1 MEKELTYT
9 PKPEDFVIEGCDDT
23 AAEQMPAVS
32 LTYWQLSFKRFM
44 ENKVALAATVVLLLI
59 VIMTIIGPH
68 LVPYDMEAVNLEH
81 RNIRPCLAY
90 WFGTD
95 QLGREVTIEEE
106 PKTLASGY
114 YISTSLLIALG
125 VQNELVGVEAKADKR
140 NIYSLSAPE
149 IQSLPSIGT
158 AKEFDLEGCAA
169 LAPDLVIVPAKLKD
183 SIPQMEEMGLTV
195 LAVKP
200 ENQAGLFGAIEL
212 LAQATNTTARGEE
225 LEMAIDSNLAALA
238 EAVAGTDAPSV
249 YLAGNSSVLETAG
262 PAMYQNTMIENA
274 NGTNAAASVED
285 TYWAEVSY
293 EQILDWNPD
302 YIILASDAEY
312 DVDSVLNDAALADC
326 TAVKESHVYQ
336 LPHAVEAVD
345 SPVPASFLGSVYL
358 ASVLHPE
365 QVTEEYYHA
374 AADEFYGSF
383 YGFTPESYE

>member
-1 MEKELTYT
+1 MKMTKITALLLAAAMALSAC
-9 PKPEDFVIEGCDDT
+9 GST
-23 AAEQMPAVS
+23 AAVS
-32 LTYWQLSFKRFM
+32 
-44 ENKVALAATVVLLLI
+44 NAATS
-59 VIMTIIGPH
+59 
-68 LVPYDMEAVNLEH
+68 EAASAEATAEPEATAAPEETEAADAAVTYPLTV
-81 RNIRPCLAY
+81 
-90 WFGTD
+90 TD
-95 QLGREVTIEEE
+95 QLGREVTIESE

-125 VQNELVGVEAKADKR
+125 LQDELVGVEAKADKR
-140 NIYSLSAPE
+140 NLYTLAAPE

-169 LAPDLVIVPAKLKD
+169 LSPDLVIVPAKLKD

-200 ENQAGLFGAIEL
+200 ETQDDLYGAIEL
-212 LAQATNTTARGEE
+212 LAKATNTVARGEE
-225 LEMAIDSNLAALA
+225 LEMAIDGNLIALA
-238 EAVAGTDAPSV
+238 DQVTGTEAPSV

-302 YIILASDAEY
+302 YIILASDADY

-326 TAVKESHVYQ
+326 TAVKEGHVYQ

-365 QVTEEYYHA
+365 QVTEDYYHKV
-374 AADEFYGSF
+374 ADEFYSTF

>member
-1 MEKELTYT
+1 MKMTKMTALLLAAAMALTAC
-9 PKPEDFVIEGCDDT
+9 GST
-23 AAEQMPAVS
+23 AAASSTAASEAASVEATAAPEATATPEAPAAETAVTYP
-32 LTYWQLSFKRFM
+32 LT
-44 ENKVALAATVVLLLI
+44 V
-59 VIMTIIGPH
+59 
-68 LVPYDMEAVNLEH
+68 
-81 RNIRPCLAY
+81 
-90 WFGTD
+90 TD

-125 VQNELVGVEAKADKR
+125 VQDELVGVEAKADKR

-200 ENQAGLFGAIEL
+200 ENQADLFGAIEL
-212 LAQATNTTARGEE
+212 LAQATNTVARGEE

-238 EAVAGTDAPSV
+238 EAVVATDAPSV

-274 NGTNAAASVED
+274 NGTNAASVED

-326 TAVKESHVYQ
+326 TAVKEGHVYQ

-345 SPVPASFLGSVYL
+345 SPIPASFLGSVYL

>member
-9 PKPEDFVIEGCDDT
+9 PKPEDFVIEGCDDA

-200 ENQAGLFGAIEL
+200 ENQAGLFDAIEL

-274 NGTNAAASVED
+274 NGTNVAASVED

-374 AADEFYGSF
+374 AADEFYGNF